1 MPLLEPDPDALRPA
15 TDGRDPSC
23 DRVPDGRAGGTPGP
37 LRDELTA
44 ILGPGKVLSKVSDL
58 VRYASDASP
67 YRFVP
72 QVVVVA
78 EDIDDVSAV
87 LSYAHGRGR
96 EVVFRAAGTSLNGQA
111 QGEDI
116 LVDVRKHWAG
126 IEVLDGPRRK
136 AEGTAD
142 TADTAG
148 PAHALGSV
156 RARIRPGTTIVR
168 ANATLARH
176 GRVLG
181 PDPASAIACTV
192 GGVVANNASGMTAG
206 TTRNSYRTVASLT
219 FVLPSGTVVDTADPD
234 ADDLLAHAEPA
245 LCAGLLEIKREI
257 EADPEL
263 TARIRAKYEIKNTN
277 GYRLDA
283 FLDGATPVRILRGL
297 MVGSEGTFGFIS
309 EVVFDT
315 LPLDRRVSTAL
326 LFFPSLPA
334 AAAAV
339 PRFTEAGAL
348 AVELMD
354 GNTLRASVGVRGVP
368 ADWAGLPKDTAA
380 LLVEFRAPDE
390 ARQTAYEAAAAEVL
404 DGLSLVAPVASVTN
418 EFTRD
423 PKTITG
429 YWTAR
434 KAFVAAVGGSRPAGT
449 TLITEDFAVPPA
461 RLAEACEALLELQTR
476 HGFDAAVAGHAAH
489 GNLHFLLAFD
499 AGLRTDVDR
508 YAAFMDE
515 FCRLTVERF
524 DGSLKAEHATGR
536 NIAPF
541 LELEWGPKATELM
554 WRTKQ
559 VIDPDGV
566 LAPRI
571 VLNRDP
577 RAHLRGLKTIP
588 KVEPIADPCIE
599 CGFCEPTCP
608 SEDLTTTPRQRI
620 VLRREMMRQAS
631 GSPVEDGL
639 VEAYGYDAV
648 DTCAGDSTCKLACPV
663 GIDTGA
669 LMKDFRQARHS
680 RREERVA
687 ALTARHFG
695 AVEACVRLAVAA
707 ADKLGGLL
715 GGGRGSRG
723 GRGGLGDRGSRSGL
737 GEGGARGGFGDGGSR
752 DGLRDGEGRG
762 GLGDDGGPGE
772 RAGRDARG
780 NRGDRVLRAVT
791 RAARRA
797 VRPDLVPEWLPEIPG
812 PASARLPHTAR
823 VGACAVYYPAC
834 VNRIF
839 ASPGDVSLAQAV
851 VAVSARAGK
860 PVWIPGDVAGTCC
873 ATIWHSKGYG
883 TGNELMANRIVEAA
897 WGWTAGGALPL
908 VVDASS
914 CTLGIA
920 QEVVPY
926 LTADNRRLHQEL
938 TVVDSVVWAAEEL
951 LPHLTPHRRV
961 GSAVLHPTCSM
972 SHLGDEAH
980 LLTVAEACADEVVV
994 PDDTGCCAFAGDRGM
1009 LHEELTRSATR
1020 KEAAEVTSR
1029 TYDAYLSANRMCEVG
1044 MDHATGRTYRSVLM
1058 ELERATRP
1066 EGAGGLGGPGGPAGG
1081 PGGPV
1086 STGDTEDT
1094 GPAGGT
1100 RRK

>member
-1 MPLLEPDPDALRPA
+1 MPLLEPKPEALRP
-15 TDGRDPSC
+15 GPRPSGPAP
-23 DRVPDGRAGGTPGP
+23 DRVPDRQAGGTPEP
-37 LRDELTA
+37 LRTDLTEL
-44 ILGPGKVLSKVSDL
+44 LGADKVLTKVSDL

-87 LSYAHGRGR
+87 MSYAHGKSR

-116 LVDVRKHWAG
+116 LVDVRKFWAG
-126 IEVLDGPRRK
+126 VEVLGDG
-136 AEGTAD
+136 A
-142 TADTAG
+142 
-148 PAHALGSV
+148 
-156 RARIRPGTTIVR
+156 RARIGPGTTIVR
-168 ANATLARH
+168 ANATLARY

-181 PDPASAIACTV
+181 PDPASAIACTI

-219 FVLPSGTVVDTADPD
+219 FVLPSGTVVDTGDPRADED
-234 ADDLLAHAEPA
+234 LAHAEPA
-245 LCAGLLEIKREI
+245 LCEGLLAIKREI
-257 EADPEL
+257 EADAEL
-263 TARIRAKYEIKNTN
+263 TRRIRAKYEIKNTN

-283 FLDGATPVRILRGL
+283 FLDGATPVEILRGL

-309 EVVFDT
+309 DVVFDT
-315 LPLDRRVSTAL
+315 LPLERKVTTAL
-326 LFFPSLPA
+326 LFFPSLTA

-339 PRFTEAGAL
+339 PVFNEAGAL

-354 GNTLRASVGVRGVP
+354 GNTLRASVSVQGVP
-368 ADWAGLPKDTAA
+368 QDWAQLPKETTA

-390 ARQTAYEAAAAEVL
+390 ERQKGDEQKAAEVL
-404 DGLSLVAPVASVTN
+404 EGLELVAPVASVTN

-423 PKTITG
+423 AKTIAG
-429 YWTAR
+429 YWKAR
-434 KAFVAAVGGSRPAGT
+434 KAFVTAVGGSRPSGT

-499 AGLRTDVDR
+499 AGKPADVDR

-515 FCRLTVERF
+515 FCALTVERF

-541 LELEWGPKATELM
+541 LELEWGPRATELM

-571 VLNRDP
+571 VLDRDP
-577 RAHLRGLKTIP
+577 KAHLRGLKTIP
-588 KVEPIADPCIE
+588 KVELIADPCIE

-620 VLRREMMRQAS
+620 VLRREMMRQPS
-631 GSPVEDGL
+631 GSPVEEALID
-639 VEAYGYDAV
+639 AYGYDAV

-669 LMKDFRQARHS
+669 FMKSFRHARHS
-680 RREERVA
+680 PREEKVA
-687 ALTARHFG
+687 ALAAKNFK
-695 AVEACVRLAVAA
+695 AVEASARLAVAA
-707 ADKLGGLL
+707 ADKI
-715 GGGRGSRG
+715 
-723 GRGGLGDRGSRSGL
+723 GDRLLTSVTSV
-737 GEGGARGGFGDGGSR
+737 ARK
-752 DGLRDGEGRG
+752 
-762 GLGDDGGPGE
+762 
-772 RAGRDARG
+772 AI
-780 NRGDRVLRAVT
+780 
-791 RAARRA
+791 
-797 VRPDLVPEWLPEIPG
+797 RPDLVPEWLPEIPG
-812 PASARLPHTAR
+812 AAARALPRTAR
-823 VGACAVYYPAC
+823 EGATAVYYPAC

-839 ASPGDVSLAQAV
+839 GTPGDVPLPQAV
-851 VAVSARAGK
+851 VAVSARAGR
-860 PVWIPGDVAGTCC
+860 PVWIPDDVAGTCC
-873 ATIWHSKGYG
+873 ATIWHSKGYDE
-883 TGNELMANRIVEAA
+883 GNTVMANRIVEAA
-897 WGWTAGGALPL
+897 WGWTAGGRLPL

-920 QEVVPY
+920 HEVVPY
-926 LTADNRRLHQEL
+926 LTDDNRELHKEL
-938 TVVDSVVWAAEEL
+938 TIVDSLVWAAEEL
-951 LPHLTPHRRV
+951 LPRLTVERTV

-972 SHLGDEAH
+972 EHLGDVAQ
-980 LLTVAEACADEVVV
+980 LRAVAEACADEVVI
-994 PDDTGCCAFAGDRGM
+994 PDDAGCCAFAGDRGM
-1009 LHEELTRSATR
+1009 LHKELTESATA

-1029 TYDAYLSANRMCEVG
+1029 SYDAHLSANRMCEVG
-1044 MDHATGRTYRSVLM
+1044 MDHATGRSYYSVLV

-1066 EGAGGLGGPGGPAGG
+1066 TPP
-1081 PGGPV
+1081 
-1086 STGDTEDT
+1086 T
-1094 GPAGGT
+1094 
-1100 RRK
+1100 

>member
-1 MPLLEPDPDALRPA
+1 MPLLEPKPQALRPA
-15 TDGRDPSC
+15 SRPSGPAP
-23 DRVPDGRAGGTPGP
+23 DRVADRQAGGTAEP
-37 LRDELTA
+37 LRSELTA
-44 ILGPGKVLSKVSDL
+44 LLGADKVLTKVSDL

-87 LSYAHGRGR
+87 LSYAHGKGR

-116 LVDVRKHWAG
+116 LVDVRRFWSG
-126 IEVLDGPRRK
+126 VEVLGDG
-136 AEGTAD
+136 E
-142 TADTAG
+142 
-148 PAHALGSV
+148 
-156 RARIRPGTTIVR
+156 RARIGPGTTVVR

-181 PDPASAIACTV
+181 PDPASAIACTL

-206 TTRNSYRTVASLT
+206 TTRNSYRTLASLT

-234 ADDLLAHAEPA
+234 ADERLAHAEPA
-245 LCAGLLEIKREI
+245 LCEGLLAIKREI
-257 EADPEL
+257 EADAEL
-263 TARIRAKYEIKNTN
+263 TRRIRAKYEIKNTN

-283 FLDGATPVRILRGL
+283 FLDGDTPVRILRGL

-315 LPLDRRVSTAL
+315 LPLDRKVSTAL
-326 LFFPSLPA
+326 LFFPTLTA

-339 PRFTEAGAL
+339 PVFNEAGAL

-354 GNTLRASVGVRGVP
+354 GNTLRASVSVQGVP
-368 ADWAGLPKDTAA
+368 RDWAELPKETTA

-390 ARQTAYEAAAAEVL
+390 ERQAAYEEAAAKALENL
-404 DGLSLVAPVASVTN
+404 ELVAPVPSVTN
-418 EFTRD
+418 VFTRD
-423 PKTITG
+423 AKTIAG
-429 YWTAR
+429 YWKAR
-434 KAFVAAVGGSRPAGT
+434 KAFVTAVGGSRPSGT
-449 TLITEDFAVPPA
+449 TLITEDFAVPPS

-499 AGLRTDVDR
+499 AAEPTDVDR
-508 YAAFMDE
+508 YAAFMDD

-541 LELEWGPKATELM
+541 LELEWGPRATELM

-571 VLNRDP
+571 VLDRDP
-577 RAHLRGLKTIP
+577 KAHLRGLKTIP
-588 KVEPIADPCIE
+588 KVEAIADPCIE

-620 VLRREMMRQAS
+620 VLRREMMRQPS
-631 GSPVEDGL
+631 GSPVEDAL
-639 VEAYGYDAV
+639 VDAYGYDAV

-669 LMKDFRQARHS
+669 FMKGFRHARHTP
-680 RREERVA
+680 REEKVA
-687 ALTARHFG
+687 ALAAKNFK
-695 AVEACVRLAVAA
+695 AVEASARLAVAA
-707 ADKLGGLL
+707 ADKISDRLL
-715 GGGRGSRG
+715 TS
-723 GRGGLGDRGSRSGL
+723 
-737 GEGGARGGFGDGGSR
+737 
-752 DGLRDGEGRG
+752 
-762 GLGDDGGPGE
+762 
-772 RAGRDARG
+772 
-780 NRGDRVLRAVT
+780 VT
-791 RAARRA
+791 TAARKA
-797 VRPDLVPEWLPEIPG
+797 IRPDLVPEWLPEIPG
-812 PASARLPHTAR
+812 AAARRLPRTAR
-823 VGACAVYYPAC
+823 VGATAVYYPAC

-839 ASPGDVSLAQAV
+839 GTPGDLSLPQAV

-860 PVWIPGDVAGTCC
+860 PVWIPEDVAGTCC
-873 ATIWHSKGYG
+873 ATIWHSKGYDE
-883 TGNELMANRIVEAA
+883 GNTVMANRIVEAA
-897 WGWTAGGALPL
+897 WGWTAGGRLPL

-920 QEVVPY
+920 HEVVPY
-926 LTADNRRLHQEL
+926 LTDDNRELHQEL
-938 TVVDSVVWAAEEL
+938 TIVDSLVWAADEL
-951 LPHLTPHRRV
+951 LPRLTVERTI

-972 SHLGDEAH
+972 EHLGDVAQ
-980 LLTVAEACADEVVV
+980 LKAVAEACADEVVI
-994 PDDTGCCAFAGDRGM
+994 PDDAGCCAFAGDRGM
-1009 LHEELTRSATR
+1009 LHKELTESATR

-1029 TYDAYLSANRMCEVG
+1029 SYDAYLSANRMCEVG
-1044 MDHATGRTYRSVLM
+1044 MDHATGRSYHSVLV

-1066 EGAGGLGGPGGPAGG
+1066 
-1081 PGGPV
+1081 
-1086 STGDTEDT
+1086 S
-1094 GPAGGT
+1094 
-1100 RRK
+1100 R